1 MWGLSQGGGGGGDMP
16 ADLPTPKNEVK
27 IGENFLSALRAEYNP
42 LNFHSAFCTE
52 KGT

>member
-1 MWGLSQGGGGGGDMP
+1 MGAVPGGRGGGDMP

-27 IGENFLSALRAEYNP
+27 IGEIFLPALRAEYNP
-42 LNFHSAFCTE
+42 LNFHSALCTE